1 MKFSIAT
8 MALVATS
15 VGTLAFAPQTPVLG
29 WASRSMTHNGR
40 LAPLFVAGNG
50 ATTEGEHVLANDEL
64 SLIHALWNQCNDD
77 NVALLDLVQQALPT
91 MSAKLIMTLKTHAE
105 SAKTSD
111 SDIAVERVASAL
123 QSLLNDRLSQG
134 RQVLATLLSAGEL
147 RKLDAEIGKANRA
160 GKLDMAF
167 FTVLDMNLKDAELE
181 SQQQQQQQQQPETNS
196 AILPSETAGASRFSI
211 LTHIYTRCHEE
222 VESSLPPGIVLL
234 NKLLRTGADPIRAN
248 QLQYYLCPRPN
259 VITLPDG
266 QVIPVANREQGEVLV
281 PPPQLVQALASTVQ
295 QIRTVETA
303 GGMTRESAANMVEA
317 CRTVAKEAR
326 VVLAREYGVDSE
338 VLLAFEEGL
347 QPVFRPASAE
357 SAFIQGV

>member
-8 MALVATS
+8 MALLATS
-15 VGTLAFAPQTPVLG
+15 AGTSAFAPRTPALV
-29 WASRSMTHNGR
+29 WAPRSMMHDR
-40 LAPLFVAGNG
+40 RPAPLFMAGMG
-50 ATTEGEHVLANDEL
+50 ATKEGENVLENDEL
-64 SLIHALWNQCNDD
+64 SLIHALWNQCNND
-77 NVALLDLVQQALPT
+77 NAALLDLVQQALPT
-91 MSAKLIMTLKTHAE
+91 MSAKFIMTLKKQAE
-105 SAKTSD
+105 TSTTSD
-111 SDIAVERVASAL
+111 SDVAVERVAAAL
-123 QSLLNDRLSQG
+123 QSLLDDRLSQG

-181 SQQQQQQQQQPETNS
+181 SQQQQKQQDGTN
-196 AILPSETAGASRFSI
+196 PSETAGASRFSI

-281 PPPQLVQALASTVQ
+281 PPQQLVQALASTVQ
-295 QIRTVETA
+295 QIRTVKTA

-326 VVLAREYGVDSE
+326 IVLAREYGVNSE
-338 VLLAFEEGL
+338 VLLTFEAEL
-347 QPVFRPASAE
+347 QLVFRPASAQSE
-357 SAFIQGV
+357 FIQGV

>member
-1 MKFSIAT
+1 MRNMKFSIAT
-8 MALVATS
+8 LALLATIT
-15 VGTLAFAPQTPVLG
+15 GTSAFAPPNPGLAWG
-29 WASRSMTHNGR
+29 SKSMIHDHRPG
-40 LAPLFVAGNG
+40 PLFLANNG
-50 ATTEGEHVLANDEL
+50 ATKEGENFLANEEL
-64 SLIHALWNQCNDD
+64 AIIHALWNQCNND
-77 NVALLDLVQQALPT
+77 NAALLDLVLQALPT
-91 MSAKLIMTLKTHAE
+91 MSAKLIMTLKKQAE
-105 SAKTSD
+105 TGSPSD
-111 SDIAVERVASAL
+111 SDVAVERVAAAI
-123 QSLLNDRLSQG
+123 QSLLDDRLSQG
-134 RQVLATLLSAGEL
+134 REVLATLLSAGEL

-181 SQQQQQQQQQPETNS
+181 SQQQQAETN
-196 AILPSETAGASRFSI
+196 ATPSENAGASRFSI

-281 PPPQLVQALASTVQ
+281 PPQQLVQALASTVQ

-303 GGMTRESAANMVEA
+303 GGMTREAAANMVEA

-326 VVLAREYGVDSE
+326 VVLAREYGVNSE
-338 VLLAFEEGL
+338 VLLTFEAEL
-347 QPVFRPASAE
+347 QPVFRPASAQSE
-357 SAFIQGV
+357 FIKGV